1 MGKKSKTAKKP
12 KSAAPHLREDV
23 CGLSLVATSA
33 GSEWTFAAKSGAL
46 AFTEEAAAGLCVG
59 TLRWSEGGLPRLPP
73 PPAAWTDDALE
84 GWRTY
89 VETRLSPDSSGTI
102 RIEPPMLDGLSY
114 PLSLAYALQALAVA
128 HAPSTALGAR
138 LRAASTI
145 LVIGASSKA
154 EARLLWDSNYWEE
167 MRRHWPAARRLVFV
181 GPEIAA
187 AHHERSAAHGG
198 GLASRCF
205 RGTLG
210 SLLTAEPTLAASSI
224 VVGFNT
230 GMGSGLEAL
239 MRSWLPD
246 LLLLLRL
253 SLPSVF
259 TCAND
264 YSDLRGELTVF
275 KNLLGA
281 NVALRPQRN
290 PFKAATIVREPGAEP
305 GAPGEWS
312 CSSIYLYAV
321 HGRRDDA
328 PPLPEQANLEAVL
341 GTLAQQLRETQTP
354 SPVP

>member
-1 MGKKSKTAKKP
+1 M
-12 KSAAPHLREDV
+12 
-23 CGLSLVATSA
+23 CGV
-33 GSEWTFAAKSGAL
+33 W
-46 AFTEEAAAGLCVG
+46 VG
-59 TLRWSEGGLPRLPP
+59 GGD
-73 PPAAWTDDALE
+73 T
-84 GWRTY
+84 G
-89 VETRLSPDSSGTI
+89 
-102 RIEPPMLDGLSY
+102 
-114 PLSLAYALQALAVA
+114 ALAVA

>member
-1 MGKKSKTAKKP
+1 MGKKSKTAKKL

-128 HAPSTALGAR
+128 QRPRRRWRAPPRRLHDPRDRRVVQGGGAAAVGLELLGGDEAPLAGGAPPR
-138 LRAASTI
+138 LRRPRDCG
-145 LVIGASSKA
+145 GAPRA
-154 EARLLWDSNYWEE
+154 LCRPRWWPRLAL
-167 MRRHWPAARRLVFV
+167 L
-181 GPEIAA
+181 
-187 AHHERSAAHGG
+187 
-198 GLASRCF
+198 

-253 SLPSVF
+253 GLPSVF